1 MAAEEI
7 PGSREVQTFDWITV
21 RAVSDSE
28 FVAEEQ
34 NQLDEGEAEAIA
46 RPGWIST
53 ARAIAI
59 PG

>member
-28 FVAEEQ
+28 FVAEQ
-34 NQLDEGEAEAIA
+34 NQLDEGEAEASA
-46 RPGWIST
+46 L
-53 ARAIAI
+53 AIELKTEWLLT
-59 PG
+59 